1 MNIEIA
7 RETAAGEIFRKGNF
21 EHCKKKSKQG
31 TVRAIIGH
39 EIVSANSTL
48 KKVGKKA
55 KYDGGFR
62 FARGSISYRDM
73 SHVIADMAGKIGI
86 DLRRPGAKK
95 TAQFIL
101 GLPDEEYLGFSYTAF
116 KHDKRLPSI
125 AMVDANQTAANL
137 QYYYETKVLGV
148 SQFAALTFPA
158 LECRT
163 TAGQLKEAVDLAF
176 KRYNV
181 LKRKFSSSGLGEFLY
196 AQLEMPFDEK
206 KQNFYLHFHVFLKLP
221 RGDFSQPNAL
231 RFFKSKIS
239 WMTAYS
245 GLKLKSIARK
255 DVDRCIRYGTKPCL
269 STYQVAKTQN
279 AEILATFLDKMKKRR
294 MSRVEGSLK
303 ATLKGLE
310 EKGRR
315 VSFHQC
321 EVSSKREVR
330 LVEIRKR
337 DHFDKRKQRNRP
349 ADLPQ
354 SHTPSECSQGAK
366 ENVYCGCG
374 QPVVSPAGRNVAFG
388 VVQNFN
394 EGSFQKSLKL
404 RGSNSF
410 YSANSN
416 ARNNWVKETGKDF
429 DLEEFLRPIASHVMQ
444 AMKNQ
449 EVQNYTVIASPG
461 VVRTLSD
468 LTYEESEKPIPMINV
483 VKEGNKNSVT
493 VKFPSR
499 REGFCMSTL
508 IPDVQ
513 NLTGGLWKIFI
524 DGVQKSLLP
533 LVLPLKNLV
542 RRLL

>member
-1 MNIEIA
+1 MNIEITRVSGT
-7 RETAAGEIFRKGNF
+7 REFFRKGNS
-21 EHCKKKSKQG
+21 EHCKQNANQR

-55 KYDGGFR
+55 NYDGGFR
-62 FARGSISYRDM
+62 FARGSINYRDM
-73 SHVIADMAGKIGI
+73 SHVVADMAGKIGI

-101 GLPDEEYLGFSYTAF
+101 GMPDEEYLGFSYTAF

-137 QYYYETKVLGV
+137 QYYYETEVLGV
-148 SQFAALTFPA
+148 SQLAALTFPA

-181 LKRKFSSSGLGEFLY
+181 LKRKFSRSGLGEFLY

-239 WMTAYS
+239 WVTAYS

-269 STYQVAKTQN
+269 STYQVAKNQN
-279 AEILATFLDKMKKRR
+279 TEILATFLDKMKKRR
-294 MSRVEGSLK
+294 MSRVEGPLK
-303 ATLKGLE
+303 ATLRGLE
-310 EKGRR
+310 EKRRR

-321 EVSSKREVR
+321 EVSRKREVR

-354 SHTPSECSQGAK
+354 SHTPSVYLQAAK

-394 EGSFQKSLKL
+394 EGSFQKSLKF
-404 RGSNSF
+404 RGANSF
-410 YSANSN
+410 YSANSS
-416 ARNNWVKETGKDF
+416 ARNNWEKETGKDF
-429 DLEEFLRPIASHVMQ
+429 DLRDFLRPIASHVMQ
-444 AMKNQ
+444 AMKKQ

-461 VVRTLSD
+461 VVRILNDLNSD
-468 LTYEESEKPIPMINV
+468 KGENKTPVTNV
-483 VKEGNKNSVT
+483 ENEGSKKTST
-493 VKFPSR
+493 VKFPYM
-499 REGFCMSTL
+499 REGFRMSAH
-508 IPDVQ
+508 ISAAQ
-513 NLTGGLWKIFI
+513 NLTGISWKVFI
-524 DGVQKSLLP
+524 DGFQKSLLP